1 MKRRYKLIIIIC
13 IGIILTII
21 INSLKVTSKTSI
33 VALGDGFSEG
43 MTPYNVAG
51 MSYNDYLK
59 ELYLKDNNLDDYNH
73 EFTEEHL
80 TTHMLNEIIS
90 NNKKGKLTGLPIKQV
105 LAKAD
110 LITISIGLNE
120 FAEKSF
126 LEKINKD
133 YKILVDQGKMKTF
146 AYSKLVDELDGLSL
160 KLSRLQDDL
169 DYQLRSITSMKD
181 DETRAR
187 EQLNTIED
195 LLKKSKY
202 RLKDYKIPVIPSSYY
217 IELTEAQDAIREII
231 KELDRKP
238 IVIKILN
245 IRVDTARDLVFKIY
259 NKTNDMIKIASMSEK
274 IIETYKEL

>member
-59 ELYLKDNNLDDYNH
+59 ELYLRDNNLDDYNH

-90 NNKKGKLTGLPIKQV
+90 NNKKGKLTSLPIKQV

-120 FAEKSF
+120 FAEKSI

-133 YKILVDQGKMKTF
+133 MIDSYIDEINILFSSIREFYQKDIIFIGLYPAVNFKKSDVVEVN
-146 AYSKLVDELDGLSL
+146 SKLKLLCGKYNINFLDILALSL
-160 KLSRLQDDL
+160 K
-169 DYQLRSITSMKD
+169 
-181 DETRAR
+181 
-187 EQLNTIED
+187 
-195 LLKKSKY
+195 
-202 RLKDYKIPVIPSSYY
+202 KDYYLEDNSYY
-217 IELTEAQDAIREII
+217 
-231 KELDRKP
+231 
-238 IVIKILN
+238 LN
-245 IRVDTARDLVFKIY
+245 YKAHEQIANLIY
-259 NKTNDMIKIASMSEK
+259 DM
-274 IIETYKEL
+274 YKK